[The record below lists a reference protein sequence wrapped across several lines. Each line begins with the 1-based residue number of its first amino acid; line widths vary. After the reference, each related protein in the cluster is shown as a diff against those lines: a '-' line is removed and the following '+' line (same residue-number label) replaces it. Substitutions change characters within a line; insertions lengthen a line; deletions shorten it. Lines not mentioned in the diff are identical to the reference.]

1 MNNKKLQVL
10 KKEKEAQDLVQKLN
24 RTFYDIRNSYQG
36 LVNLV
41 KKIDLSRDKK
51 QEIMQEAD
59 QQIQTFKNLLNRL
72 NNLFELE
79 KAKSWE
85 RIWRG

>member
-1 MNNKKLQVL
+1 MNKKKLQVL

-24 RTFYDIRNSYQG
+24 RTFYDIRDSYQG
-36 LVNLV
+36 LVNLA
-41 KKIDLSRDKK
+41 KKNDLSRDKK

-79 KAKSWE
+79 NAKSWE
-85 RIWRG
+85 RIWNG

>member
-1 MNNKKLQVL
+1 MNKKKLQVL
-10 KKEKEAQDLVQKLN
+10 KKEKETQDLVQKLN
-24 RTFYDIRNSYQG
+24 RTFYDIRDSYQG
-36 LVNLV
+36 LVNLA

-85 RIWRG
+85 RIWNG